1 MPSVSAKGLSISIN
15 EPIDLDRLSTAIT
28 TATITLIDADLELV
42 EFEVPLVL
50 DDLRTFAQRLK
61 TFPRKS
67 DETVELAWKSGSPK
81 KSGGSIATG
90 QLRLL
95 ARMTDVGGF
104 SELKLE
110 PLEVKTF
117 VPGTK
122 FSIAVGVQPLQL
134 NQLGLSL
141 ETWLARPS
149 TAFSFPL

>member
-1 MPSVSAKGLSISIN
+1 MQSVRAKGLYISIN

-28 TATITLIDADLELV
+28 TTTVTLIDADLELV
-42 EFEVPLVL
+42 EFEVPLAL
-50 DDLRTFAQRLK
+50 ADLLTFAQRLK

-67 DETVELAWKSGSPK
+67 DDAVELAWKSGRQK

-95 ARMTDVGGF
+95 ARMMDVGGF

-122 FSIAVGVQPLQL
+122 FSIAIGVQPLQL

>member
-1 MPSVSAKGLSISIN
+1 MQSVGAKGLYISID
-15 EPIDLDRLSTAIT
+15 EPVGLNRKLPAVT
-28 TATITLIDADLELV
+28 TATVTLIDSDLAHI
-42 EFEVPLVL
+42 EFEVSLAF

-134 NQLGLSL
+134 NLLDLSL

-149 TAFSFPL
+149 TSFSFPL